1 MNSNG
6 LHRKVKN
13 GLVPGLNI
21 DKKCLAELLFVQAL
35 KQIGFA
41 YSVGAN
47 DQDLGAADLR
57 KALCGAN
64 DFHRP
69 ILTVEP
75 PAASFLISS
84 ILPVAR

>member
-1 MNSNG
+1 MAWS
-6 LHRKVKN
+6 RASISIKSV
-13 GLVPGLNI
+13 
-21 DKKCLAELLFVQAL
+21 LLSCSSSKL
-35 KQIGFA
+35 LSRFA

-75 PAASFLISS
+75 PAVSFLISS
-84 ILPVAR
+84 VLPVAR